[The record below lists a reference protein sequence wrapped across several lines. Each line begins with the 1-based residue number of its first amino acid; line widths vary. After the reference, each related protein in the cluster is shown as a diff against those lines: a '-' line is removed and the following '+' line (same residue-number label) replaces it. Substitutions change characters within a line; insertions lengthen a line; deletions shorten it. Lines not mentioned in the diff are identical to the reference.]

1 MTCADHRHTGI
12 SRHAPAALVL
22 LGLTW
27 PLATAQESPQT
38 RIENEVVSL
47 VQELGAERRAE
58 RVRAEERLLELGPA
72 VLPHLPPPDLIK
84 DAAARDALRRI
95 RGRLERQAAE
105 ESAEPSHVTLRGEFS
120 LADLVRRIETQTGN
134 TIGVQEL
141 PDDVQQRIVAADYR
155 QVPFWDCITDL
166 AKRQGLRLVVQDGT
180 PPVLLQAGTPE
191 DSAPLAVSSSGA
203 FRVAAESVSRKGSI
217 LQVQL
222 SVLAEPRLR
231 PLFLTVADADL
242 TARVGDHAL
251 TPYSPS
257 ARRELPMS
265 GRGPAALS
273 AVFSAPS
280 ELPESVMF
288 SLRGNFSVKVA
299 AAPTELRFPRLTD
312 AAPLARRRGGVTV
325 TLQRSRFLTTGD
337 GDHRARLRLVVAY
350 DTGGPAFE
358 SHRTWLYHNEVFLVA
373 RDGTRLPVNDG
384 FETTA
389 QADGAAVIEY
399 RFKGLPSGNAAE
411 FELVYVAPTLLID
424 VPVEFDLRD
433 ISIDPRSR

>member
-1 MTCADHRHTGI
+1 
-12 SRHAPAALVL
+12 
-22 LGLTW
+22 
-27 PLATAQESPQT
+27 
-38 RIENEVVSL
+38 
-47 VQELGAERRAE
+47 
-58 RVRAEERLLELGPA
+58 
-72 VLPHLPPPDLIK
+72 
-84 DAAARDALRRI
+84 
-95 RGRLERQAAE
+95 
-105 ESAEPSHVTLRGEFS
+105 
-120 LADLVRRIETQTGN
+120 
-134 TIGVQEL
+134 
-141 PDDVQQRIVAADYR
+141 
-155 QVPFWDCITDL
+155 
-166 AKRQGLRLVVQDGT
+166 
-180 PPVLLQAGTPE
+180 
-191 DSAPLAVSSSGA
+191 
-203 FRVAAESVSRKGSI
+203 
-217 LQVQL
+217 
-222 SVLAEPRLR
+222 
-231 PLFLTVADADL
+231 
-242 TARVGDHAL
+242 
-251 TPYSPS
+251 
-257 ARRELPMS
+257 MS